1 MAIQTESRPTA
12 PDDTKN
18 VSLNI
23 GGMTCAACVSHVE
36 KALREVDGVASSAV
50 NLATERATVQYS
62 ANLADI
68 EDLRVA
74 VEDAGYSVLGVGGDE
89 EISGNPRQIA
99 DLRTKAA
106 FSIAV
111 WVLIMALM
119 AIPTVH
125 EILPFRLDILL
136 FVLATPV
143 QFWAGKR
150 FYDGAWAALKHGT
163 SNMNTLIAV
172 GTSVAFGY
180 SAAVTVLHDRWI
192 FAHYDAA
199 TFFETSTA
207 IIGLVLL
214 GRYLEARAKGKASE
228 AIKGLMSLRPE
239 TATVIRD
246 GMEVKVPIEDVAVG
260 ERIRVLPGERIPV
273 DGKVLDGLSWVDES
287 VLTGRVCLSRRPQT
301 TTCTVRRS
309 TLLAVSRS
317 RRPAWAGT
325 PCWRGSSAWSRRHRG
340 RRPRFR
346 DWQTRFRAI
355 LFRR

>member
-12 PDDTKN
+12 PDDAKN

-136 FVLATPV
+136 FVLASPV
-143 QFWAGKR
+143 QFWAGK
-150 FYDGAWAALKHGT
+150 
-163 SNMNTLIAV
+163 AV
-172 GTSVAFGY
+172 LRRGLG
-180 SAAVTVLHDRWI
+180 SAQARHEQHEHAHCRRDLGGVRVQRRRDR
-192 FAHYDAA
+192 
-199 TFFETSTA
+199 
-207 IIGLVLL
+207 
-214 GRYLEARAKGKASE
+214 
-228 AIKGLMSLRPE
+228 
-239 TATVIRD
+239 
-246 GMEVKVPIEDVAVG
+246 
-260 ERIRVLPGERIPV
+260 
-273 DGKVLDGLSWVDES
+273 
-287 VLTGRVCLSRRPQT
+287 
-301 TTCTVRRS
+301 
-309 TLLAVSRS
+309 
-317 RRPAWAGT
+317 
-325 PCWRGSSAWSRRHRG
+325 SS
-340 RRPRFR
+340 
-346 DWQTRFRAI
+346 
-355 LFRR
+355 